1 MTTTSTV
8 FAIDDPVYVKP
19 GLPEAKDLEG
29 RVGTVVGFEHADQT
43 WVVVLFDKMFSGRPD
58 RGWLFTPTHL
68 APADQMQQAA

>member
-1 MTTTSTV
+1 MTVPSTE

-29 RVGTVVGFEHADQT
+29 RVGTVIGFEDANQR
-43 WVVVLFDKMFSGRPD
+43 WVVVLFDKQFSGRPD

-68 APADQMQQAA
+68 EHARTQQQAA